1 MNKTS
6 ETKSIYFL
14 YKKNNEIRHYTY
26 VCLFYKT
33 EHRKYKPKTNETV
46 CQKDMRGDGVE
57 GLGTGT
63 DIPLGI
69 WFDRVLTFGTM
80 SCFIR
85 IQKVK

>member
-1 MNKTS
+1 
-6 ETKSIYFL
+6 
-14 YKKNNEIRHYTY
+14 
-26 VCLFYKT
+26 
-33 EHRKYKPKTNETV
+33 
-46 CQKDMRGDGVE
+46 MRGDGVE